1 LGHIDNRWM
10 HSLTRREALLSL
22 AGMLAGSTRWEDR
35 DGSLWIGTAKGL
47 VKSRG
52 GRFETYTTRDGLANE
67 GVTTL
72 FEDAEGS
79 LWIGTSGGG
88 VTKLTERSFSTLSAG

>member
-1 LGHIDNRWM
+1 M
-10 HSLTRREALLSL
+10 
-22 AGMLAGSTRWEDR
+22 
-35 DGSLWIGTAKGL
+35 
-47 VKSRG
+47 KSRG

-79 LWIGTSGGG
+79 LWIGTNGGVSRRNGSGFDRFTTRDGLNHNSVAALTGDREGNLWIGTSGGG